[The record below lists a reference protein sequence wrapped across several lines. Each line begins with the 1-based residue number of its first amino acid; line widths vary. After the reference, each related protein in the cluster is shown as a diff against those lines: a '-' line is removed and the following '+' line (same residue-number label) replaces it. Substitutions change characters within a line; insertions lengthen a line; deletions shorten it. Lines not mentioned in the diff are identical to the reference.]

1 MHITLSGYQ
10 PYNIMTEAKD
20 SPCTALLQRTHCA
33 HFTGTVRQY
42 VGRQDSQSTLVQVTG
57 TAQAVCVETG
67 PCTAIHSHWK
77 IAADTKVSFAACYS
91 VVKLAYLSMGI
102 LHKQVL

>member
-1 MHITLSGYQ
+1 MQYVWRQ
-10 PYNIMTEAKD
+10 D
-20 SPCTALLQRTHCA
+20 LQR
-33 HFTGTVRQY
+33 
-42 VGRQDSQSTLVQVTG
+42 TLVQVTG

-91 VVKLAYLSMGI
+91 VVKLAYLSVG
-102 LHKQVL
+102 LLDKQNLR